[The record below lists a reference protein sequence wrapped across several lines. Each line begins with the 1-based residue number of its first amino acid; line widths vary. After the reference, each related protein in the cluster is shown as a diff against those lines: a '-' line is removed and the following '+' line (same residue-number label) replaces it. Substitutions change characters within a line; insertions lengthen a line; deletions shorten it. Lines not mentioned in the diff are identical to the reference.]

1 MVDYF
6 VPQGQMTSEIGNML
20 LFTTFT
26 PATQFLRPTSGKVV
40 IRLSRIVVK
49 G

>member
-1 MVDYF
+1 MVDYHL
-6 VPQGQMTSEIGNML
+6 PQGQMTSEIGNLL
-20 LFTTFT
+20 LFSKFT
-26 PATQFLRPTSGKVV
+26 PATQFLRPASGKVV